1 MDSLNSIALKKYG
14 HPPEE
19 TEVKTVKDDKIQE
32 IYNFCTLVKVNE
44 WKKIERNDL
53 KKGELKK
60 RKLRESLNIEEKKQ
74 ICFKY

>member
-1 MDSLNSIALKKYG
+1 MYNLNSIALRKYG

-19 TEVKTVKDDKIQE
+19 TEVKTVKDDRIQE
-32 IYNFCTLVKVNE
+32 TYNFCTLVKVNE

-53 KKGELKK
+53 KKDELKK

-74 ICFKY
+74 ICFKF